1 MDVFRITKCR
11 FIEDLSGNGAYL
23 NGGRWNSEGNYA
35 LYTASTAS
43 LAMLETLAHL
53 ETLPKGFC
61 MASLYV
67 PDEYT
72 LIYDEQQLPED
83 WQMFPAPASLQF
95 IGDGLIKQ
103 RKYLSIQFP
112 SALLPED
119 KVILLNPRHPKF
131 QLVKLNYT
139 RVLDIDKRL
148 YKNRS

>member
-1 MDVFRITKCR
+1 MNVFRITRCR
-11 FIEDLSGNGAYL
+11 FIEDFSGNGAFL
-23 NGGRWNSEGNYA
+23 NGGRWNSEGNYV

-61 MASLYV
+61 IASLTI
-67 PDEYT
+67 PDEHT
-72 LIYDEQQLPED
+72 LIYEATQLPD
-83 WQMFPAPASLQF
+83 NWHLFPAPASLQS

-119 KVILLNPRHPKF
+119 KVILLNPKHPQF
-131 QLVKLNYT
+131 HLVKLNYS
-139 RVLDIDKRL
+139 RVLDFDERL
-148 YKNRS
+148 YKK